1 MEKVRVDTEL
11 RKLDQLRAAHQNQ
24 QYNIRQQLRCLPSE
38 IKDHWEKIERLL
50 ADIATPATPTA
61 VENSR

>member
-38 IKDHWEKIERLL
+38 IKDHW
-50 ADIATPATPTA
+50 
-61 VENSR
+61 